1 MPQFHFPFWPFL
13 FQKALLQ
20 LIEAW
25 KQKLSSRENSPANAG
40 GAGVNPALR
49 SGVTIDEAF
58 APDYHIP
65 DVKIRTLKGPFIKF
79 DDVSGLHRPVFAELH
94 EWPTIHL
101 SDRPSTFSPFV
112 KNGIGGRGEDKSEAD
127 VEGEDARRKKDKK
140 IRLDDKARK
149 AGEGATTTTT
159 KKTKKDI
166 KERAKEVRL

>member
-1 MPQFHFPFWPFL
+1 M
-13 FQKALLQ
+13 
-20 LIEAW
+20 
-25 KQKLSSRENSPANAG
+25 
-40 GAGVNPALR
+40 
-49 SGVTIDEAF
+49 
-58 APDYHIP
+58 
-65 DVKIRTLKGPFIKF
+65 
-79 DDVSGLHRPVFAELH
+79 SGLHRPVFAELH

-127 VEGEDARRKKDKK
+127 VEGEDARRKKEKK

-159 KKTKKDI
+159 KRTKKDI